1 MHLSYLLPLAAAAVL
16 AAAPVLRAADALP
29 ADKVPL
35 RLELPRPLFVGTP
48 VPIKIANLEAPRS
61 GSRAT
66 CYVPPGTVNLALK
79 KPVTSSDNEPLLGD
93 LELVTDG
100 DKEGEEGAYVEL
112 GRGKQWVQIDLGAAH
127 ALHAVA
133 VWHFHSQGRV
143 YKNVVVQLSDDPDF
157 IAGVKTIWNSD
168 TANELGLG
176 KGKDP
181 LYLETNEG
189 RLIDAEGHKAR
200 YVRLYSGGNTSSALN
215 HYLEVEVHGT
225 P

>member
-1 MHLSYLLPLAAAAVL
+1 MHLFRPFLLAAL
-16 AAAPVLRAADALP
+16 AASPVLQAADAPP

-35 RLELPRPLFVGTP
+35 RIELPRPLFVGTP
-48 VPIKIANLEAPRS
+48 VPIKIANLEAPRT
-61 GSRAT
+61 GPRPPF
-66 CYVPPGTVNLALK
+66 YVPPGTVNLALK
-79 KPVTSSDNEPLLGD
+79 KPVTSSDNEPLLGEI
-93 LELVTDG
+93 ELVTDG
-100 DKEGEEGAYVEL
+100 DKEGEEGSYVEL

-127 ALHAVA
+127 ALHAIA

-157 IAGVKTIWNSD
+157 ITGVKTIWNSD

-176 KGKDP
+176 EGKDP

-189 RLIDAEGHKAR
+189 RLINAQGHKAR
-200 YVRLYSGGNTSSALN
+200 YVRLSSGGNTTSAMN
-215 HYLEVEVHGT
+215 HYIEVEVHGT